1 MTSDPNSTD
10 QAPRRF
16 LPLALKIIGAH
27 LVLIIAVIIPLV
39 IHENRQ
45 AERDWITF
53 TDYWEAKGES
63 FNYKDFIPPEIPDQ
77 ENFATSPIIAELF
90 DEITPNQ
97 LETLDFDN
105 IKNIEIQAP
114 SKPDLMD
121 RQRAIG
127 GPERNLIDYLAVPD
141 NHTSKE
147 EAAKIILDSLKP
159 LEPLFLKI
167 EQTCQRLSVRY
178 PVDYDH
184 PITARHNQLSLF
196 PAIKAL
202 VAKIRA
208 QVALKKSTDAGKDLL
223 TLLHLIDM
231 LGSDH
236 SFIPK
241 TIEASMYSVV
251 LPTIWEGL
259 KTRNFTE
266 KDLKLIDRK
275 LQKTELQQ
283 EFIQTVR
290 AERAAFLDL
299 MENNPEAF
307 YGMLKVEYFYD
318 HSDANH
324 IALAFR
330 VLGLSQA
337 FAHRNKLIY
346 SKFIQDHYL
355 TTDDKINTNEIKLT
369 IVSNAEKE
377 FSKLQKHPFLSTHP
391 YSVLLSAQGEGL
403 LFGVAKKITQTSVRI
418 NLARVAISLELYHRE
433 HGNYPDSLT
442 LLTPAQPND
451 LPLDLYTGK
460 PFHYRINS
468 DGAPVIYSVGE
479 NRIDEGGRLGEDDL
493 IWQYE
498 IPEDIDKATTK

>member
-63 FNYKDFIPPEIPDQ
+63 FNYKDFIPPEIPDE

-97 LETLDFDN
+97 LEALDFDN

-184 PITARHNQLSLF
+184 PITARHNQL
-196 PAIKAL
+196 
-202 VAKIRA
+202 
-208 QVALKKSTDAGKDLL
+208 
-223 TLLHLIDM
+223 
-231 LGSDH
+231 
-236 SFIPK
+236 
-241 TIEASMYSVV
+241 
-251 LPTIWEGL
+251 
-259 KTRNFTE
+259 
-266 KDLKLIDRK
+266 
-275 LQKTELQQ
+275 
-283 EFIQTVR
+283 
-290 AERAAFLDL
+290 
-299 MENNPEAF
+299 
-307 YGMLKVEYFYD
+307 
-318 HSDANH
+318 
-324 IALAFR
+324 
-330 VLGLSQA
+330 
-337 FAHRNKLIY
+337 
-346 SKFIQDHYL
+346 
-355 TTDDKINTNEIKLT
+355 
-369 IVSNAEKE
+369 
-377 FSKLQKHPFLSTHP
+377 
-391 YSVLLSAQGEGL
+391 
-403 LFGVAKKITQTSVRI
+403 
-418 NLARVAISLELYHRE
+418 
-433 HGNYPDSLT
+433 
-442 LLTPAQPND
+442 
-451 LPLDLYTGK
+451 
-460 PFHYRINS
+460 
-468 DGAPVIYSVGE
+468 
-479 NRIDEGGRLGEDDL
+479 
-493 IWQYE
+493 
-498 IPEDIDKATTK
+498 